1 MRIQLIPALLHTT
14 EPVLIIEFSYKMF
27 EPNMDDY
34 LDDEMEELKRAF
46 EVICKDWEQSVSL
59 TATSMVCIHIYPQTR
74 DRPSLTLLLVSCDR
88 SRPMVMPRPRPYKL
102 RRASSARRIPR

>member
-1 MRIQLIPALLHTT
+1 MRIQSIPTLLYT
-14 EPVLIIEFSYKMF
+14 VLIMGFSYEMF

-59 TATSMVCIHIYPQTR
+59 TATSMVGIHTHR
-74 DRPSLTLLLVSCDR
+74 RPSLMLLLASHDR
-88 SRPMVMPRPRPYKL
+88 SRPMVMPRPRPPKL
-102 RRASSARRIPR
+102 RRAFSARRILR